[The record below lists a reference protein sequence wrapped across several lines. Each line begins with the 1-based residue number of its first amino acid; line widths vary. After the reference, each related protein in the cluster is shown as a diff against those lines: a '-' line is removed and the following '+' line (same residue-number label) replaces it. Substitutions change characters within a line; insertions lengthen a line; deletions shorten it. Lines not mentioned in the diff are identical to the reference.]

1 MGLSQALSIAMSG
14 LRANQAALSLVSSNV
29 SNSETP
35 GYVRKNT
42 NVVDTSH
49 GVRTIGVNRE
59 LDTYVQN
66 QLRTELSGSG
76 YATAKS
82 TFLNNLQG
90 IYGDPDSNATL
101 EASFNA
107 LTTALQALSTSS
119 DSDSARKAVVNA
131 AQTMAG
137 QLNDTSDGIQGLRA
151 AADSGI
157 NGAVNAANDAMAQIA
172 RINQQ
177 IGGNPHLDAST
188 ASLLD
193 QRDQYID
200 QLSQLMDIRVVP
212 GDGNQV
218 SVYTGAGFQLVGG
231 PNPAKLSFS
240 PQGTMTP
247 DAQWNSDPSK
257 SDLSSVMLQYPDGS
271 KIDLTAEHG
280 IRSGA
285 IAAYTELRDKTLPQA
300 QAQVDS
306 LAAAMSSALSDT
318 TTGGVAFPPA
328 TPAPPPG
335 TPTGFD
341 LDLTNLQAPGHD
353 GNTINITYT
362 DAATN
367 TKHNITIVR
376 VDDPSALPLANSAT
390 ADPNDKVVGVDFSG
404 GMASVVSQLNAAL
417 GGTNVQFSNPSGSTL
432 RVLDDGAGGQS
443 DVNSASVTTTAT
455 ALTDNGGPQLP
466 FFTDGNSPYTG
477 AITGAGS
484 EKTGLAGRISV
495 NPKLLADPSRLVVY
509 NTSPVTP
516 SGDTTR
522 TDFILAQL
530 TSNSQTYTPDTGVG
544 SAKTP
549 FKGTILSFTQQFTA
563 MQGDAATAAGSV
575 ADGQSV
581 VVATLQNKMSA
592 TSGVDIDTEM
602 ANLMALQN
610 AYSANARVMS
620 TVNSMYQSLLQAF

>member
-14 LRANQAALSLVSSNV
+14 LRANQAALSLVSGNV

-35 GYVRKNT
+35 GYVRKTT

-59 LDTYVQN
+59 LDDYVQN

-90 IYGDPDSNATL
+90 IYGDPDSSATL

-107 LTTALQALSTSS
+107 LTTALQGLSTSS

-157 NGAVNAANDAMAQIA
+157 NGAVNAANDAISQIA

-285 IAAYTELRDKTLPQA
+285 IAAYTELRDKTLVQA

-306 LAAAMSSALSDT
+306 LAAAMSSALSDKT
-318 TTGGVAFPPA
+318 TAGTASPA
-328 TPAPPPG
+328 APVPAG
-335 TPTGFD
+335 APTGFD
-341 LDLTNLQAPGHD
+341 LDTTGLQN

-367 TKHNITIVR
+367 TQHNITIVR
-376 VDDPSALPLANSAT
+376 VDDPTALPLANSAT
-390 ADPNDKVVGVDFSG
+390 ADPNDKVVGIDFSG

-417 GGTNVQFSNPSGSTL
+417 GGTNVQFSNPAGSTL
-432 RVLDDGAGGQS
+432 SVLDDGAAGQS

-484 EKTGLAGRISV
+484 EKTGLAGRIAV

-509 NTSPVTP
+509 NTSPTTP

-522 TDFILAQL
+522 ADFILSQL
-530 TSNSQTYTPDTGVG
+530 TSGIQTYTPDTGVG
-544 SAKTP
+544 AAKTP
-549 FKGTILSFTQQFTA
+549 FKGSILSFTQQFTA
-563 MQGDAATAAGSV
+563 IQGSAATAAASV

-620 TVNSMYQSLLQAF
+620 TVNTMYQSLLQAF

>member
-35 GYVRKNT
+35 GYVRKTT

-59 LDTYVQN
+59 LDDYVQN

-90 IYGDPDSNATL
+90 IYGDPGSNATL

-107 LTTALQALSTSS
+107 LTTALQGLSTSS

-131 AQTMAG
+131 AQTMAA

-157 NGAVNAANDAMAQIA
+157 NGAVNAANNAMAQIA

-177 IGGNPHLDAST
+177 IGGSTNLDAST

-193 QRDQYID
+193 QRDQYIT
-200 QLSQLMDIRVVP
+200 QLSQLMDVRVVP

-247 DAQWNSDPSK
+247 DAQWNPDPSK

-285 IAAYTELRDKTLPQA
+285 IAAYTELRDKTLVQA

-306 LAAAMSSALSDT
+306 LAAAMSSALSDK

-335 TPTGFD
+335 TPAGFD
-341 LDLTNLQAPGHD
+341 LDTTGLQN

-390 ADPNDKVVGVDFSG
+390 ADPNDKVVGIDFSG

-417 GGTNVQFSNPSGSTL
+417 GGTNVQFSNPAGSTL
-432 RVLDDGAGGQS
+432 RVLDDGAAGQS

-455 ALTDNGGPQLP
+455 SLTERRSAASVLHRWKFAVYRRHHRRRFGEDRPCGTHRGQ
-466 FFTDGNSPYTG
+466 SR
-477 AITGAGS
+477 A
-484 EKTGLAGRISV
+484 AGRSI
-495 NPKLLADPSRLVVY
+495 AARRLQHQ
-509 NTSPVTP
+509 
-516 SGDTTR
+516 SGDASR
-522 TDFILAQL
+522 RHHA
-530 TSNSQTYTPDTGVG
+530 VG
-544 SAKTP
+544 LHP
-549 FKGTILSFTQQFTA
+549 
-563 MQGDAATAAGSV
+563 
-575 ADGQSV
+575 
-581 VVATLQNKMSA
+581 VATHIQRSNLYAGYRSWRCQDAVQGHASSA
-592 TSGVDIDTEM
+592 SR
-602 ANLMALQN
+602 
-610 AYSANARVMS
+610 SS
-620 TVNSMYQSLLQAF
+620 SLRCRAMRQPRRDRWRMDRAWWSPRCKTR

>member
-14 LRANQAALSLVSSNV
+14 LRANQAALSLVSSNAA
-29 SNSETP
+29 NSETP
-35 GYVRKNT
+35 GYVRKTT

-49 GVRTIGVNRE
+49 GVRTVGVNRE
-59 LDTYVQN
+59 LDSYVQN

-90 IYGDPDSNATL
+90 IYGDPSSNATL

-107 LTTALQALSTSS
+107 LTTALQALSTST
-119 DSDSARKAVVNA
+119 DADSARKSVINA
-131 AQTMAG
+131 AQTMAS
-137 QLNDTSDGIQGLRA
+137 QLNATSDGIQGLRA

-157 NGAVNAANDAMAQIA
+157 NSAVKAANNAMAQIA
-172 RINQQ
+172 KINQQ
-177 IGGNPHLDAST
+177 VGGATTLDAST

-231 PNPAKLSFS
+231 PNVAKLSFS
-240 PQGTMTP
+240 PQGAMTP
-247 DAQWNSDPSK
+247 DAQWDPDPTK
-257 SDLSSVMLQYPDGS
+257 SDLSSVKLQYPDGS
-271 KIDLTAEHG
+271 SIDLTAEHG
-280 IRSGA
+280 IRSGT
-285 IAAYTELRDKTLPQA
+285 IAAYTELRDTTLVQA
-300 QAQVDS
+300 QNQVDA
-306 LAAAMSSALSDT
+306 LAAAMSSALSDKT
-318 TTGGVAFPPA
+318 TA
-328 TPAPPPG
+328 G
-335 TPTGFD
+335 TAVTAGPQSGFD
-341 LDLTNLQAPGHD
+341 VDLSALQPST
-353 GNTINITYT
+353 GNKGSVNITYT
-362 DAATN
+362 DTATN
-367 TKHNITIVR
+367 KQVNKTVA
-376 VDDPSALPLANSAT
+376 VDL
-390 ADPNDKVVGVDFSG
+390 SG
-404 GMASVVSQLNAAL
+404 GMASVVSQLNTAFA
-417 GGTNVQFSNPSGSTL
+417 GTGVQFSNPASPPAASANIL
-432 RVLDDGAGGQS
+432 RVLDDGASNIS
-443 DVNSASVTTTAT
+443 DVNSVSLTTTAT
-455 ALTDNGGPQLP
+455 TLTDNGGPQLP
-466 FFTDGNSPYTG
+466 FFTDGNLPYTY
-477 AITGAGS
+477 GS
-484 EKTGLAGRISV
+484 DKTGLAGRIAV
-495 NPKLLADPSRLVVY
+495 NPKLLSDPSRLVVY

-522 TDFILAQL
+522 TDFILSQL
-530 TSNSQTYTPDTGVG
+530 TNSTQTYPSDTGVG

-563 MQGDAATAAGSV
+563 VQGDAATAAQSV

-581 VVATLQNKMSA
+581 VVSTLQNKMSQ

-620 TVNSMYQSLLQAF
+620 TVQSMYQSLLQAF

>member
-35 GYVRKNT
+35 GYVRKTT

-76 YATAKS
+76 YATTKS

-90 IYGDPDSNATL
+90 IYGDPDSSGTL

-107 LTTALQALSTSS
+107 LTTALQSLSTSS
-119 DSDSARKAVVNA
+119 DTDSARKAVVNA

-157 NGAVNAANDAMAQIA
+157 NSSVKAANNAMTQIA

-177 IGGNPHLDAST
+177 LGGSTTLDASS

-200 QLSQLMDIRVVP
+200 QLSQLMDVRVVP

-218 SVYTGAGFQLVGG
+218 SVYTGAGYQLVGG
-231 PNPAKLSFS
+231 PNAATLSFN

-257 SDLSSVMLQYPDGS
+257 SDLSSVMLQYSDGS

-280 IRSGA
+280 IRSGS
-285 IAAYTELRDKTLPQA
+285 IAAYTELRDKTLVQA
-300 QAQVDS
+300 QSQVDS
-306 LAAAMSSALSDT
+306 LAAAMSSALSDK
-318 TTGGVAFPPA
+318 TTGGVAYPPA
-328 TPAPPPG
+328 TPTPPAG
-335 TPTGFD
+335 TPAGFD
-341 LDLTNLQAPGHD
+341 LDTTGLQN

-367 TKHNITIVR
+367 TQHNITIVR
-376 VDDPSALPLANSAT
+376 VDDPSALPLDNSAT
-390 ADPNDKVVGVDFSG
+390 ADPNDKVVGIDFSG

-417 GGTNVQFSNPSGSTL
+417 SGTNVQFSNPTGSTL

-443 DVNSASVTTTAT
+443 DVNSASVTTTVT
-455 ALTDNGGPQLP
+455 GLTDTGGPQLP

-477 AITGAGS
+477 AITGGGS
-484 EKTGLAGRISV
+484 EKTGLAGRIAV
-495 NPKLLADPSRLVVY
+495 NPALLADPSRLVVY
-509 NTSPVTP
+509 NTGPVTP

-522 TDFILAQL
+522 TDFILSQL
-530 TSNSQTYTPDTGVG
+530 TTGSQTYTPDTGVG
-544 SAKTP
+544 AAKTP

-563 MQGDAATAAGSV
+563 MQGDAATAAQSV
-575 ADGQSV
+575 SDGQSV
-581 VVATLQNKMSA
+581 VVATLQNKMSS

-620 TVNSMYQSLLQAF
+620 TVNTMYQSLLQAF

>member
-14 LRANQAALSLVSSNV
+14 LRANQAALSLVSSNAA
-29 SNSETP
+29 NSETP
-35 GYVRKNT
+35 GYVRKTT
-42 NVVDTSH
+42 NVIDTSH
-49 GVRTIGVNRE
+49 GVRTVGVNRE

-90 IYGDPDSNATL
+90 IYGDPNSDGTL

-119 DSDSARKAVVNA
+119 DADSSRKAVINA
-131 AQTMAG
+131 AQTMAA
-137 QLNDTSDGIQGLRA
+137 QLNQTSDGIQGLRA

-157 NGAVNAANDAMAQIA
+157 NSAVKAANNAMAQIA
-172 RINQQ
+172 KINQS
-177 IGGNPHLDAST
+177 IGGATTLDAST

-218 SVYTGAGFQLVGG
+218 SVYTGSGFQLVGG
-231 PNPAKLSFS
+231 PTTAKLAFS

-247 DAQWNSDPSK
+247 DAQWDPDPTK
-257 SDLSSVMLQYPDGS
+257 SDLSSVKLQYPDGS
-271 KIDLTAEHG
+271 SIDLTAEHG

-285 IAAYTELRDKTLPQA
+285 IAAYTELRDTTLVQA
-300 QAQVDS
+300 QNQVDA
-306 LAAAMSSALSDT
+306 LAASMSSALSDNT
-318 TTGGVAFPPA
+318 TAGTAVTAGPQSGFDVDLSALQPA
-328 TPAPPPG
+328 T
-335 TPTGFD
+335 
-341 LDLTNLQAPGHD
+341 
-353 GNTINITYT
+353 GNKGSVNITYT
-362 DAATN
+362 DKATN
-367 TKHNITIVR
+367 KQVNKTVA
-376 VDDPSALPLANSAT
+376 VDL
-390 ADPNDKVVGVDFSG
+390 SG
-404 GMASVVSQLNAAL
+404 GMASVVSQLNTAFA
-417 GGTNVQFSNPSGSTL
+417 GTGVQFSNPASPPAASANIL
-432 RVLDDGAGGQS
+432 RVLDDGAS
-443 DVNSASVTTTAT
+443 NIADVNSVSLTTTAT
-455 ALTDNGGPQLP
+455 TLTDNGGPQLP
-466 FFTDGNSPYTG
+466 FFTDGNSPHVY
-477 AITGAGS
+477 GS
-484 EKTGLAGRISV
+484 DKTGLAGRIAV
-495 NPKLLADPSRLVVY
+495 NPKLLSDPSRLVIY

-522 TDFILAQL
+522 ADFILSQL
-530 TSNSQTYTPDTGVG
+530 TNGTQTYPADTGVG

-563 MQGDAATAAGSV
+563 MQGDSATAAQSV

-581 VVATLQNKMSA
+581 VVATLQNKMSQ
-592 TSGVDIDTEM
+592 TSGVDLDTEM

>member
-14 LRANQAALSLVSSNV
+14 LRANQAALSLVSSNAA
-29 SNSETP
+29 NSETP
-35 GYVRKNT
+35 GYVRKTT

-66 QLRTELSGSG
+66 QLRMELSGSG
-76 YATAKS
+76 YATAKA
-82 TFLNNLQG
+82 TFLDNLQG
-90 IYGDPDSNATL
+90 IYGDPSSNATL

-107 LTTALQALSTSS
+107 LTAALQALSTSS
-119 DSDSARKAVVNA
+119 DTDSARKSVINA
-131 AQTMAG
+131 AQTMAS
-137 QLNDTSDGIQGLRA
+137 QLNETSDGIQGLRA

-157 NGAVNAANDAMAQIA
+157 NSAVKAANNAMEQIA
-172 RINQQ
+172 KINRQ
-177 IGGNPHLDAST
+177 IGGATTLDAST

-231 PNPAKLSFS
+231 PNAAKLSFS
-240 PQGTMTP
+240 PQGTMSP
-247 DAQWNSDPSK
+247 DAQWDPDPTK
-257 SDLSSVMLQYPDGS
+257 SDLSSVKLQYPDGS
-271 KIDLTAEHG
+271 SIDLTAEHG

-285 IAAYTELRDKTLPQA
+285 IAAYTELRDTTLVQA
-300 QAQVDS
+300 QAQVDA
-306 LAAAMSSALSDT
+306 LAAAMSSALSDKT
-318 TTGGVAFPPA
+318 T
-328 TPAPPPG
+328 PG
-335 TPTGFD
+335 TAVTAGPQNGFD
-341 LDLTNLQAPGHD
+341 VDLSALQPST
-353 GNTINITYT
+353 GNKGSVNITYT
-362 DAATN
+362 DTATN
-367 TKHNITIVR
+367 KQVNKTVA
-376 VDDPSALPLANSAT
+376 VDL
-390 ADPNDKVVGVDFSG
+390 SG
-404 GMASVVSQLNAAL
+404 GMASVVSQLNTAFA
-417 GGTNVQFSNPSGSTL
+417 GTGVQFSNPASPPASSANIL
-432 RVLDDGAGGQS
+432 RVLDDGASNIS
-443 DVNSASVTTTAT
+443 DVNSVSLTTTAT
-455 ALTDNGGPQLP
+455 TLTDNGGPQLP
-466 FFTDGNSPYTG
+466 FFTDGNLPYVY
-477 AITGAGS
+477 GS
-484 EKTGLAGRISV
+484 DKTGLAGRIAV

-522 TDFILAQL
+522 TDFILSQL
-530 TSNSQTYTPDTGVG
+530 TNSTQTYPADTGVG

-563 MQGDAATAAGSV
+563 MQGDAASAAGSM

-581 VVATLQNKMSA
+581 VVATLQNKMSQ
-592 TSGVDIDTEM
+592 TSGVDLDTEM